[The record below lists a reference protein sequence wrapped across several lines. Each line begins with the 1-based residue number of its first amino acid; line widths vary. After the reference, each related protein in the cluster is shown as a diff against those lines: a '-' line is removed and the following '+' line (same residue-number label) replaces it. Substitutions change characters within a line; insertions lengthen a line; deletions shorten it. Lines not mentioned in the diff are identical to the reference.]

1 VSTLL
6 LTTDR
11 LTCGQLRSLND
22 YVLCTLIGTKLVTH
36 GRENRFQEVVAND
49 GEARA
54 LHDGVEIA
62 LHKNGGN
69 FVRMLDTLGGVDLV
83 LERVSRDLLDLG
95 DLLIEAVH
103 GEC

>member
-6 LTTDR
+6 STKDCLA
-11 LTCGQLRSLND
+11 CGQLRSLND
-22 YVLCTLIGTKLVTH
+22 YVLCTLIVTKLVPH
-36 GRENRFQEVVAND
+36 GRENRVQEVVAND

-54 LHDGVEIA
+54 LHDGVDTA

-69 FVRMLDTLGGVDLV
+69 FVCMLNTLSGVDHV
-83 LERVSRDLLDLG
+83 LKRVSRDLLDLG

>member
-6 LTTDR
+6 LTNDR

-22 YVLCTLIGTKLVTH
+22 YVLCTSIGTKLVPH
-36 GRENRFQEVVAND
+36 GRENRVQEVVAND

-54 LHDGVEIA
+54 LHDGVEST

-69 FVRMLDTLGGVDLV
+69 FIGVLNTFGSVDPV